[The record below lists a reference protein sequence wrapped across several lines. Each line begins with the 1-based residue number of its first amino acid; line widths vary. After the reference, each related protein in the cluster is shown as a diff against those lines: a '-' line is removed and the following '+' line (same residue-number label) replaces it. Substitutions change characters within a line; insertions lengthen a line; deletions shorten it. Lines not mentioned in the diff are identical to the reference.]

1 MIRALPAALTAG
13 ACIWLAF
20 LLAAPFASALTFV
33 YDLAGGVCHQRA
45 ERSFHLAGAPLP
57 VCARCFGLYL
67 SGAAGAAAAWLAPR
81 GSWFRLRAK
90 RYGGPAGALAAA
102 GDARRARMIFAIAA
116 LPTVVTVALEFAG
129 AAHPSN
135 AVRAFA
141 SLPLGAAAGW
151 LFVRMLIADAASGD
165 AAGSSAGA
173 VRYHSRQGEDAID
186 RR

>member
-1 MIRALPAALTAG
+1 MVRALPAALTAG
-13 ACIWLAF
+13 ACIWLAL
-20 LLAAPFASALTFV
+20 LLAAPITPALMFV
-33 YDLAGGVCHQRA
+33 YDLAAGVCHQRA

-57 VCARCFGLYL
+57 VCARCIGLYL
-67 SGAAGAAAAWLAPR
+67 SGAVGAAAAWLAPR
-81 GSWFRLRAK
+81 GGWSM
-90 RYGGPAGALAAA
+90 
-102 GDARRARMIFAIAA
+102 DARRARMIFAIAA
-116 LPTVVTVALEFAG
+116 LPTVVTVALEYAG

-151 LFVRMLIADAASGD
+151 LFVRMLIADQGVGD
-165 AAGSSAGA
+165 TAGSSAEA